1 METENDF
8 KKHLLAYISLRI
20 KNKREEWGLTQSE
33 LAESVGL
40 TRTSITNIE
49 SGKTQVQLFTLIEIA
64 EKLKVKLDY
73 FFPKE
78 FISDINEVETID
90 YTPYFNEDVNKDD
103 EKYISDLIDSI

>member
-1 METENDF
+1 METKNHL
-8 KKHLLAYISLRI
+8 KNHLLTYISLRI
-20 KNKREEWGLTQSE
+20 KNRREEVGLTQLE

-49 SGKTQVQLFTLIEIA
+49 SGKTQVQLFTLIEIS

-73 FFPKE
+73 FFLKE
-78 FISDINEVETID
+78 FVSDKNEVEKID
-90 YTPYFNEDVNKDD
+90 YTPYFNEDIDKDD